1 MKKFVRTLFAVIAL
15 FALVLTAVSCSGE
28 PAEKPDVK
36 LEDLLGTW
44 VYTKDSGEYIR
55 YTFNENNRYTVK
67 STTGGGAVNGM
78 GDFVLEGNKIKL
90 TPSEG
95 TDKSTHEITKFDGD
109 TMVWGSGSLAREYKK
124 Q

>member
-1 MKKFVRTLFAVIAL
+1 MKKFVKMLIAL
-15 FALVLTAVSCSGE
+15 FAVFALVAAAAACSGE

-36 LEDLLGTW
+36 LEDLYGTW
-44 VYTKDSGEYIR
+44 VYTKDNGEYIR

-78 GDFVLEGNKIKL
+78 GDFVLDGNKVRL

>member
-1 MKKFVRTLFAVIAL
+1 MNKFVRTLFAVLAL
-15 FALVLTAVSCSGE
+15 FALVLTAVSCAGE
-28 PAEKPDVK
+28 PVEKPDVK
-36 LEDLLGTW
+36 LEDLFGTW

-78 GDFVLEGNKIKL
+78 GDFVLEGNKVKL